1 MTCRSVTVRNV
12 KKITIDYGIIHIY
25 FSIMKKLIIL
35 ASTIVLTASAATAA
49 YVCSQKSSDLFE
61 ANVAALTKGEY
72 DYKDGFP
79 YSFQCN
85 VSLGGLKRC
94 KVTVITC
101 QGGGSGCNERKCPM
115 HG

>member
-1 MTCRSVTVRNV
+1 MPVLFV
-12 KKITIDYGIIHIY
+12 KFNFCST
-25 FSIMKKLIIL
+25 MKKLIIL

-49 YVCSQKSSDLFE
+49 YVYSQKSSSDLFE
-61 ANVAALTKGEY
+61 ANVAALTRGEY

>member
-1 MTCRSVTVRNV
+1 MVLFIFINNF
-12 KKITIDYGIIHIY
+12 KFFNYEKIIIWA
-25 FSIMKKLIIL
+25 SI
-35 ASTIVLTASAATAA
+35 IVLTASAATAA